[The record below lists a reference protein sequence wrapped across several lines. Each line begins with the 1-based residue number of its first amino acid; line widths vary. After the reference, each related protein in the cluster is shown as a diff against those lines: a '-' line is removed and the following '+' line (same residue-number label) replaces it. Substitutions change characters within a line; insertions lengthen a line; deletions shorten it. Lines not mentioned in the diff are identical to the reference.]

1 MSRPDRVVVVT
12 GGAGF
17 IGSAVV
23 RMLIQ
28 GSNAT
33 VVNVDK
39 LTYAANLRNVESVAS
54 SERYHFV
61 KADICDADAMTEVFK
76 RHDPDCVLHL
86 AAESH
91 VDRSIDGPRDFLRT
105 NVDGTFVML
114 ETALNHWRQMPPDR
128 KDGFRFV
135 HVSTDEVFG
144 ALGRDGLFSEESPY
158 RPNSPYSASKAA
170 SDHFVRAWHH
180 TYGLPTIISNCSNNY
195 GPHQF
200 PEKLIPLVIANAVD
214 GLPLPVYAKG
224 ENVRDW
230 LFVEDHARAL
240 WSIAQQGAP
249 GECYCIGGNS
259 ERRNIDVV
267 RQICELLDQRR
278 PRADGKTHDTGII
291 FVNDRPGHDLRYAI
305 DAAKIARVLNFS
317 PSINFDAGLANTVQ
331 WYLDHEDWWRPLL
344 KRAPALGAGARR

>member
-1 MSRPDRVVVVT
+1 MSRSNRVAVVT

-23 RMLIQ
+23 RMLIESTNV
-28 GSNAT
+28 G

-39 LTYAANLRNVESVAS
+39 LTYAANLRNIESVAAS
-54 SERYHFV
+54 DRYCFV
-61 KADICDADAMTEVFK
+61 RADICDADAMTAVFK
-76 RHDPDCVLHL
+76 QHDPDCVLHL

-91 VDRSIDGPRDFLRT
+91 VDRSIDGPKDFLRT

-114 ETALNHWRQMPPDR
+114 QAALNHWRQMPAPR
-128 KDGFRFV
+128 KEAFRFV

-180 TYGLPTIISNCSNNY
+180 TYGMPTIISNCSNNY
-195 GPHQF
+195 GPYQF

-240 WSIAQQGAP
+240 WTIAEHGWP

-259 ERRNIDVV
+259 ERRNLDVV
-267 RQICELLDQRR
+267 RQICKLLDRRR
-278 PRADGKTHDTGII
+278 PRADGKTHDADIT

-305 DAAKIARVLNFS
+305 DAAKIRRELNFS
-317 PSINFDAGLANTVQ
+317 PSVDFDEGLANTVQ

-344 KRAPALGAGARR
+344 RREPAPAAVERR

>member
-1 MSRPDRVVVVT
+1 MSKPDRVVVVT

-23 RMLIQ
+23 RLLIQ
-28 GSNAT
+28 DTKVG

-39 LTYAANLRNVESVAS
+39 LTYAANLRNVESVAAS
-54 SERYHFV
+54 DRYHFV
-61 KADICDADAMTEVFK
+61 KADICDAAAMAAVFK
-76 RHDPDCVLHL
+76 QHDPDCVIHL

-91 VDRSIDGPRDFLRT
+91 VDRSIAGPQAFLQT
-105 NVDGTFVML
+105 NVAGTFVML
-114 ETALNHWRQMPPDR
+114 EAALNHWRKLPAVRQ
-128 KDGFRFV
+128 DGFRFV

-144 ALGRDGLFSEESPY
+144 ALGYEGAFCEDSPY

-180 TYGLPTIISNCSNNY
+180 TYGLPTVISNCSNNY
-195 GPHQF
+195 GPCQF

-214 GLPLPVYAKG
+214 GLPLPIYAKG

-240 WSIAQQGAP
+240 WLVAQQGQP
-249 GECYCIGGNS
+249 GECYCIGAGS

-267 RQICELLDQRR
+267 RQICRLLDDRC
-278 PRADGKTHDTGII
+278 PRSDGKAHEAGIV
-291 FVNDRPGHDLRYAI
+291 FVDDRPGHDLRYAI
-305 DAAKIARVLNFS
+305 DAAKITRELKFA
-317 PSINFDAGLANTVQ
+317 PSVDFETGLATTVQ

-344 KRAPALGAGARR
+344 KRENGRVAGQRR